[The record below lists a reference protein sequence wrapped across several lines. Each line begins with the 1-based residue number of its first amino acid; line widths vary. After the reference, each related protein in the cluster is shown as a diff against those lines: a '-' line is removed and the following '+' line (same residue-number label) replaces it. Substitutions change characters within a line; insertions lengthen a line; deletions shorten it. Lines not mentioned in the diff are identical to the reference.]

1 MDTIRRCLWG
11 WTVTLAALTVT
22 GALFAQT
29 APPQVFEARIKTIA
43 SLFKSNPSF
52 RRLLQTQLENLVN
65 FIVGNML
72 FVLNHEIGHVIISD
86 FRIPVLARAGGGRG
100 RRLRHSDVASRRDR
114 LFASRPWRG
123 SKRVVLE

>member
-22 GALFAQT
+22 GALLAQT

-86 FRIPVLARAGGGRG
+86 FRIPVLGQEEDAADDFAIVTS
-100 RRLRHSDVASRRDR
+100 LRVGTAFSRR
-114 LFASRPWRG
+114 
-123 SKRVVLE
+123 VLGEAAKGWF